1 MNKANGLPE
10 IRSLEEIKAESEITV
25 NYMTKDI
32 AMKNRKTRQN
42 KLSLHRGFEC
52 CCDLCEKES
61 GAVSD
66 DEKYERFEKLNHEV
80 NELQEASNF
89 KNCARATM
97 HGWSQLQ
104 MFQKYK
110 KGISN
115 LKEMYKLT
123 LEKKPS
129 RSFIDNI
136 LEDGIQL
143 GTAGYQNYHGRE
155 RDFFKKER
163 NFFKK
168 EKEGSVLDPFLCN
181 GIAFN
186 FLNDSGYFLTA
197 TLSLKILAKCFAST
211 FLAK

>member
-1 MNKANGLPE
+1 MLIIFSFPFRFNHSCGSNACYYLNKDNGLPE
-10 IRSLEEIKAESEITV
+10 IRSLEDIKAESEITV
-25 NYMTKDI
+25 NYMTRDI

-61 GAVSD
+61 GEVNDD
-66 DEKYERFEKLNHEV
+66 DEKYERFEKLKHQV

-89 KNCARATM
+89 QNCARATN

-110 KGISN
+110 EGISN
-115 LKEMYKLT
+115 LNEMYNLT

-136 LEDGIQL
+136 LEAGIQL
-143 GTAGYQNYHGRE
+143 GTAGYQNCDKSE
-155 RDFFKKER
+155 RDFFEKEC

-168 EKEGSVLDPFLCN
+168 EKEGSALDP
-181 GIAFN
+181 
-186 FLNDSGYFLTA
+186 YF
-197 TLSLKILAKCFAST
+197 
-211 FLAK
+211 